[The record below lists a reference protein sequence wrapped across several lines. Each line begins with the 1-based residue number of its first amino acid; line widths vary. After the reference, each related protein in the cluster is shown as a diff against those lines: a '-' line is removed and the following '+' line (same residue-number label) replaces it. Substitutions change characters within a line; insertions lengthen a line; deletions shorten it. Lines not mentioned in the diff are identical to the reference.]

1 MSHAEVLGR
10 LAGLLDSFE
19 THRNFIDRAREQA
32 AAGKFSAAVV
42 EKVVLDHEVKC
53 AGISDEVGP
62 LLPSLSAARA
72 TLHAQR
78 DEIAAGR
85 GGIDERIQEYEL
97 RALIGEMTE
106 ADLEREV
113 GELRATQ
120 ANANERIAGIDA
132 EAERIDAGLARWSTL
147 AARAGRSVSIP
158 AAAPVAAPAPVVA
171 SPAPVV
177 AAEPPAPPVV
187 VASEPV
193 APSEPEIEVEAVQV
207 AAPEV
212 DLGDLFDDAP
222 VVAVSAPDEEVSVS
236 LTPEPVEE
244 EAIEIE
250 VAPVQA
256 PIVDVDVDVAVEE
269 SDSVSGMP
277 GEEPLRR
284 ALLVLNE
291 NTEDEVAYPFEND
304 DMWIGRSKECAVQLK
319 ADPKVSRQ
327 HCRLYRRG
335 NQFFIEDNNS
345 TNSTL
350 VNRELITERRLYGG
364 EEISVGESQF
374 RFRIID

>member
-1 MSHAEVLGR
+1 MPHAEVLGR

-78 DEIAAGR
+78 DEIMAGR
-85 GGIDERIQEYEL
+85 GGIDERIQEFEL
-97 RALIGEMTE
+97 RALIGEMSE

-120 ANANERIAGIDA
+120 ANANERIAGLDA
-132 EAERIDAGLARWSTL
+132 EVERIDAGLARWSTL

-158 AAAPVAAPAPVVA
+158 VAAPVVAPAPVAAPA
-171 SPAPVV
+171 AP
-177 AAEPPAPPVV
+177 EPPAPAVV
-187 VASEPV
+187 VPSEPV
-193 APSEPEIEVEAVQV
+193 AAPSEPEIEVAPAPV
-207 AAPEV
+207 ATPEV

-222 VVAVSAPDEEVSVS
+222 VVGVSAPDEEVSVS

-244 EAIEIE
+244 DAIEIE
-250 VAPVQA
+250 VAAVQA

-291 NTEDEVAYPFEND
+291 NSEDEVAYPFEND